1 MTRATANKR
10 YVVCR
15 SCWGWQ
21 WESKLRYNPHCQCG
35 RRFPEPKT
43 NGGGDRSG
51 DQGQQQDSQ
60 PPRKEQPKNKV
71 GGKVLAALN
80 KNWASLNDD
89 VREKLQKVGFR
100 APEPEPE
107 DPLQQALEACKNQL
121 PKEVLEA
128 YQATH
133 KIQEPTQKELG
144 VQATKT
150 LSQATLRFRT
160 LATKQI
166 EAQVRID
173 ELKEQLRVE
182 LEAMQNLT
190 TQLQAVKEEVDLA
203 KTKVSEVVIG
213 PDKDKD
219 KAKTDEEMEA
229 APDPEAFKTLLQKMG
244 VALTDDQFTKFQ
256 ELVEQSKAELVHK
269 KRKTE
274 VEAPPGLTSQT
285 GKEERSRSR
294 TPPK

>member
-10 YVVCR
+10 HVVCK

-43 NGGGDRSG
+43 NGGGDRSI

-60 PPRKEQPKNKV
+60 PPKKEQPKNRV

-80 KNWASLNDD
+80 KNWASLNEE
-89 VREKLQKVGFR
+89 VKEKLQKVGFR

-107 DPLQQALEACKNQL
+107 DPLQQALEACKSQL

-128 YQATH
+128 YQATR

-144 VQATKT
+144 AQATKT

-190 TQLQAVKEEVDLA
+190 TQLQAAKEEVELA

-219 KAKTDEEMEA
+219 NGVTLCHKTR
-229 APDPEAFKTLLQKMG
+229 PGSIPW
-244 VALTDDQFTKFQ
+244 FTKEKFPLR
-256 ELVEQSKAELVHK
+256 LVQWD
-269 KRKTE
+269 
-274 VEAPPGLTSQT
+274 
-285 GKEERSRSR
+285 
-294 TPPK
+294 

>member
-1 MTRATANKR
+1 M
-10 YVVCR
+10 
-15 SCWGWQ
+15 
-21 WESKLRYNPHCQCG
+21 
-35 RRFPEPKT
+35 
-43 NGGGDRSG
+43 
-51 DQGQQQDSQ
+51 
-60 PPRKEQPKNKV
+60 
-71 GGKVLAALN
+71 
-80 KNWASLNDD
+80 
-89 VREKLQKVGFR
+89 
-100 APEPEPE
+100 
-107 DPLQQALEACKNQL
+107 
-121 PKEVLEA
+121 
-128 YQATH
+128 
-133 KIQEPTQKELG
+133 
-144 VQATKT
+144 
-150 LSQATLRFRT
+150 
-160 LATKQI
+160 
-166 EAQVRID
+166 RID

-190 TQLQAVKEEVDLA
+190 AQLQAAKEEVDLA

-256 ELVEQSKAELVHK
+256 ELVEQSKEELVHK

>member
-10 YVVCR
+10 YVVCK

-35 RRFPEPKT
+35 RRFPEP

-89 VREKLQKVGFR
+89 VREKLQKVGFK

-190 TQLQAVKEEVDLA
+190 TQLQAVKEEVELA

-219 KAKTDEEMEA
+219 KAKTDEEMET
-229 APDPEAFKTLLQKMG
+229 APDPEAYKTLLQKMG

-256 ELVEQSKAELVHK
+256 ELVEQSKEELVHK